1 MFLNRVA
8 LQNFRTYKKAS
19 WEFSK
24 TNIIIGPN
32 TIGKTNILE
41 AIYFLSHGTSFR
53 AQKDVDTIKTG
64 EEFARI
70 EAEIK
75 DNEKDKNKLSLTL
88 VKQNGFFRKKFIVN
102 NIARRQLDFVSKFLT
117 VLFTPEDIEI
127 ITDSPSLRRKY
138 FDNILFQANKRYR
151 LASTI
156 YEKALRHR
164 NRMLSNIR
172 EGKKLCNKKEFE
184 YWDNL
189 LIDNGKVLTQER
201 EKIIRYMNESHKDT
215 FDFQIIYDKSTVTVE
230 RIEKYFEIEQKIGVT
245 LIGPQRD
252 EFVFLFPN
260 PSSYT
265 SDGTDERSEGV
276 RLLDK
281 RGDEAMTSTPRAAV
295 RQMTDSGDAR
305 PRWTKTIKEF
315 GSRGEQRLT
324 IFQMKL

>member
-281 RGDEAMTSTPRAAV
+281 RGD
-295 RQMTDSGDAR
+295 GN
-305 PRWTKTIKEF
+305 
-315 GSRGEQRLT
+315 RLLPGVVWGI
-324 IFQMKL
+324 IFVFQG